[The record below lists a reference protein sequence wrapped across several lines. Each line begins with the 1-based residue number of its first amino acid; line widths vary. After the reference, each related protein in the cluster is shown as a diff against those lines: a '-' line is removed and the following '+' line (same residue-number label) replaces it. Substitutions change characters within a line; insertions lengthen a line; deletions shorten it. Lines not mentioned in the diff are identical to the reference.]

1 MVNASSNELLL
12 GLQAQVKALAEEVQK
27 LSSASNPPVIRG
39 IDGLAEFLGVGKN
52 TAQNMKNDGIV
63 PYYQHGRIVLFRPEE
78 VFNALE
84 RVTPKYKR

>member
-1 MVNASSNELLL
+1 MVNTSSNELLACL
-12 GLQAQVKALAEEVQK
+12 TKQVEALAEEVQK
-27 LSSASNPPVIRG
+27 LSSAFNPTIIRG

-78 VFNALE
+78 VLNALE
-84 RVTPKYKR
+84 KVTPKYKR